1 MQQEA
6 DKQLKHLAA
15 PVHPMLNDPSIPDD
29 LVHQKP
35 IKPLAMTKVQF
46 MNEYKN
52 EMVTKRRY

>member
-1 MQQEA
+1 
-6 DKQLKHLAA
+6 
-15 PVHPMLNDPSIPDD
+15 MLNDPSIPDD